1 MPQATKP
8 IPERVKGADF
18 PLLFFVS
25 VYVNI
30 TAAVVP
36 VPRVQNTDTTVSAT
50 PCKRAPLARN
60 ASPAAHTS

>member
-8 IPERVKGADF
+8 IPEQEKGADL

-30 TAAVVP
+30 TAAL
-36 VPRVQNTDTTVSAT
+36 
-50 PCKRAPLARN
+50 AP
-60 ASPAAHTS
+60 